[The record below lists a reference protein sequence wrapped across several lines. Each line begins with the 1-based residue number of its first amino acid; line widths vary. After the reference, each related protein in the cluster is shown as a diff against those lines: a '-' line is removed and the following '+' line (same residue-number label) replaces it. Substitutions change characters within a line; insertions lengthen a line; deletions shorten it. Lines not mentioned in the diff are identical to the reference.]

1 MQNSNLK
8 IKNRNFLKYK
18 FFNSLFLGI
27 SVGSIFIIYTP
38 LEPSIYSI
46 GGILL
51 AFAMLFIAKL
61 YTKILTIK
69 YFYKISL
76 FVEFII
82 LLSILIFLIF
92 SYSYQTAL
100 FIYAGYQLTFAFG
113 SYLIRAET
121 LFLKRRTIL
130 TFVDV
135 AKQKGYLIG
144 MVISYL
150 FYKTLENVFEI
161 TNHQIQVYNLHFL
174 LVIIETCIILL
185 LIQSFKQDKK
195 LYEAKINFPL

>member
-150 FYKTLENVFEI
+150 FEI